1 MEVLADTHALV
12 WYLDGSASLSAVAR
26 EVLQQSEAERQLL
39 VSVASFIDAWYVS
52 QTTGAI
58 PSEALEALVRLVR
71 RRESGYRVVAVT
83 DRIALESNAI
93 GKDRLPDPWDR
104 LIVAAARIRRVP
116 LVTRD
121 TRIRRSGLVETLW

>member
-1 MEVLADTHALV
+1 V
-12 WYLDGSASLSAVAR
+12 
-26 EVLQQSEAERQLL
+26 
-39 VSVASFIDAWYVS
+39 
-52 QTTGAI
+52 
-58 PSEALEALVRLVR
+58 EALVRLVR

-104 LIVAAARIRRVP
+104 LIVATARIRRVP